1 MVLIGSRLRPEDLA
15 GHDLAGELPHELAVA
30 ETGPGKRG
38 YSWSCIGG
46 SVMSV
51 DDPTDIS
58 LRQIPAEVGG
68 AITVVSAT
76 IDDAMAQAA
85 LRSTS
90 PASGGSVLIRA
101 IHHFALVVNEL
112 DASIAWYSDIL
123 GFGLERRFGFPEVGV
138 DIAHIVHPTGIRI
151 ELIQQTGSTRS
162 LDVGLDA
169 FGALKTQGAKHIGL
183 LVEDIEGVAA
193 TLKAKGVEIVH
204 DVTAVAPAGVR
215 NFWIRDNSGNLI
227 EFNQWL

>member
-1 MVLIGSRLRPEDLA
+1 
-15 GHDLAGELPHELAVA
+15 
-30 ETGPGKRG
+30 
-38 YSWSCIGG
+38 
-46 SVMSV
+46 MSV
-51 DDPTDIS
+51 DDPAEVS
-58 LRQIPAEVGG
+58 RRQILAGVGS